1 MYDFSSRVGCE
12 VLCGEHVVNAR
23 PGRRLE
29 NAFCKCISNAARSLI
44 SSALFVANLNVP
56 GTVKNIN
63 RPLYLL
69 PVAGTH

>member
-1 MYDFSSRVGCE
+1 M
-12 VLCGEHVVNAR
+12 HQQ
-23 PGRRLE
+23 
-29 NAFCKCISNAARSLI
+29 RSEELN
-44 SSALFVANLNVP
+44 LFGANLNVP